1 MNLQEQYK
9 RIGGKQIKVGKVYD
23 DVSHPPFANET
34 EWKAQWDKKLNEA
47 PMDKRFQKE
56 WERNCK
62 VLITHLEH
70 EQKTVK
76 GAYKSTVKKMIQ
88 TMRTVKQY
96 PELMGR
102 MFGEQ

>member
-1 MNLQEQYK
+1 MK
-9 RIGGKQIKVGKVYD
+9 
-23 DVSHPPFANET
+23 NEYFDMQG
-34 EWKAQWDKKLNEA
+34 WLRRQWQKDRELVNEEKLTEA
-47 PMDKRFQKE
+47 PMDKGFQKD

-70 EQKTVK
+70 EQKTVS

-88 TMRTVKQY
+88 TMRTVKEF

-102 MFGEQ
+102 MFGDK